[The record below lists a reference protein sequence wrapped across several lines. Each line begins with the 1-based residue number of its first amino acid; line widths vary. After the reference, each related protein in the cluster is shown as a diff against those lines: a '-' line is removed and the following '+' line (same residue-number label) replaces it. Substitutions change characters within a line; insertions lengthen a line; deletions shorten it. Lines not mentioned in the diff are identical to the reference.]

1 MPTVD
6 ETKAQKEG
14 DTQDIT
20 GGVGEK
26 LPLKGPDS
34 SRYFRL
40 VSQMACD
47 NYSILFVVCK
57 SSHSQ
62 YEINE

>member
-6 ETKAQKEG
+6 ETKAQREG
-14 DTQDIT
+14 DAQDIT
-20 GGVGEK
+20 GGVREK

-40 VSQMACD
+40 VSQMA
-47 NYSILFVVCK
+47 L
-57 SSHSQ
+57 
-62 YEINE
+62 